1 MANPDTYMRQP
12 WLTVHG
18 IPMVNAFAHNW
29 ERVDTFQSRPEDI
42 VVVTFPKS
50 GTTWVSE
57 IVDMILQ
64 GGDPEKCK
72 RDIISKRV
80 PMLEFSAPGKMSA
93 GRTDLLATMPS
104 PRVVKTHLPAHILP
118 KSFWE
123 NHCKM
128 IYVGR
133 NAKDVAISFYHF
145 DLMNKLQPHP
155 GTWAQYL
162 EEFMAGRGGTG
173 QSVGNPAGDCH
184 PLTHRGFSPHAVAY
198 GSWYNHVKGYWERR
212 KDHPIL
218 YLFYE
223 DLKEDLH
230 REIAKVA
237 QFLGQ
242 ELSEAALD
250 TITRHTSF
258 EAMRDNP
265 ATNYSKVPSDLMDHS
280 VSPFMRKGTTG
291 DWKNYF
297 TVAQNERFDQ
307 DYAQK
312 MAGTDLCFRT
322 QI

>member
-1 MANPDTYMRQP
+1 MADPDPYLRQP

-80 PMLEFSAPGKMSA
+80 PMLEFSASGKMAA
-93 GRTDLLATMPS
+93 GTDLLATMPS
-104 PRVVKTHLPAHILP
+104 PRVVKSHLPAHILP
-118 KSFWE
+118 KSFWG
-123 NHCKM
+123 NRCKM
-128 IYVGR
+128 IYVAR
-133 NAKDVAISFYHF
+133 NAKDVAVSYYHF
-145 DLMNKLQPHP
+145 DLMNKFQPHP

-173 QSVGNPAGDCH
+173 H
-184 PLTHRGFSPHAVAY
+184 PWVPLACVPQ
-198 GSWYNHVKGYWERR
+198 
-212 KDHPIL
+212 
-218 YLFYE
+218 
-223 DLKEDLH
+223 DLR

-237 QFLGQ
+237 QFLGR
-242 ELSEAALD
+242 ELPEAALD

-265 ATNYSKVPSDLMDHS
+265 ATNYSKVPSDLMDHG

-291 DWKNYF
+291 DWKNHF

-312 MAGTDLCFRT
+312 MSGSDLCFRT

>member
-1 MANPDTYMRQP
+1 MADPDPHLRQP

-18 IPMVNAFAHNW
+18 IPMVNAFTHNW

-64 GGDPEKCK
+64 DGDPEKCK
-72 RDIISKRV
+72 RDVISMRV
-80 PMLEFSAPGKMSA
+80 PMLEFSAPGKMAA
-93 GRTDLLATMPS
+93 GS
-104 PRVVKTHLPAHILP
+104 
-118 KSFWE
+118 E
-123 NHCKM
+123 M
-128 IYVGR
+128 IYVAR
-133 NAKDVAISFYHF
+133 NAKDVAVSYYHF
-145 DLMNKLQPHP
+145 DLMNKLEPHP

-162 EEFMAGRGGTG
+162 EEFMAGR
-173 QSVGNPAGDCH
+173 
-184 PLTHRGFSPHAVAY
+184 VAY

-212 KDHPIL
+212 RDHPIL

-223 DLKEDLH
+223 DLKEDLR

-237 QFLGQ
+237 QFLGR
-242 ELSEAALD
+242 ELPEAALD

-291 DWKNYF
+291 DWKNHF

-312 MAGTDLCFRT
+312 MSGSDLCFRT